1 MMFRE
6 NKFLKT
12 RGREILLVAAAFIV
26 AGGMVNIGW
35 QDFQANVLTAKKS
48 AIFDGT
54 VYPVKKVPNW
64 VDLTSAEWKASYID
78 IPLDKFVDM
87 PEYNPAQLSVPFS
100 SLNFSKFSDKN
111 IRNAQVTYST
121 PYMGNYKLDGQEY
134 AGSHLAVDIKLPAG
148 TPVYAIA
155 NAVVVK
161 AVNQSS
167 GFGYH
172 VVLRHDEVPS
182 LADATVKT
190 TYYSGYAHLGSFVV
204 AEGDQVN
211 KGQLIGYSGN
221 SGTAT
226 TPHLHFQIDNDQA
239 PWHLYWPFT
248 SKDAADAKVGFWDGV
263 NVGLGKDKALA
274 TTIHPLLYV
283 QKYRNF
289 GGAGVETSTSI
300 VSEQPEVKPVESKP
314 APEPSSE
321 VTNAPVTPVSVTVQ
335 PAVVAKPEVKE
346 LASFALQHE
355 DSFNVGVAGKLKV
368 VALDKDGQVISNYK
382 PEKELEVKVENG
394 GASLAK
400 TYLNADDFVD
410 GKAEVLYTP
419 TVSFGLRLG
428 VTDGRI
434 AAVSEVIKE
443 SFFKDLLKDDVNY
456 KAVDFLKEHGVI
468 NGYSDG
474 TFKQQNPVT
483 RVEAVKLIYEGLNK
497 ALVNRGLLEFADT
510 DSGAWYAKYVLAA
523 QMDGVVKGYVGNKFK
538 PASNVTR
545 AEFLKMLMEA
555 AGMNVGDFK
564 PASRPFADVTTDSW
578 YSGYIAM
585 AKEKGL
591 IDGGREKF
599 KPNEFITRGEVAQI
613 IYRMVVIKISAATVF
628 DDVVTVSDD
637 KAREFYLVK

>member
-12 RGREILLVAAAFIV
+12 RGREILLVAAAFMV
-26 AGGMVNIGW
+26 TGGMINLGW

-48 AIFDGT
+48 AVFDGT

-182 LADATVKT
+182 LSDANVKT

-204 AEGDQVN
+204 AEGDQVT

-248 SKDAADAKVGFWDGV
+248 SKDAADAQVGFWDGV

-289 GGAGVETSTSI
+289 GGARVETSTPI

-314 APEPSSE
+314 APQPSSE
-321 VTNAPVTPVSVTVQ
+321 VTNVPVTPVSVTVQ

-368 VALDKDGQVISNYK
+368 VALDKEGQVISNYK

-428 VTDGRI
+428 VTDGRV

-443 SFFKDLLKDDVNY
+443 AFFKDLLKDDVNY

-555 AGMNVGDFK
+555 AGMNVGDFR

-591 IDGGREKF
+591 VDGGREKF

-613 IYRMVVIKISAATVF
+613 IYRMVVMKISAATVF
-628 DDVVTVSDD
+628 EDAATVSDD